1 MQRALLLSL
10 IAASYLLLAGGPRW
24 TLAPLAAV
32 AALAI
37 AIAPRRTRQLPTF
50 TRSLDLALAAT
61 AVAIAVQIVPLPPVM
76 LAWLSP
82 QARPL
87 RSSLNFVL
95 ANPSAWLPLSI
106 DAAATA
112 YALGNFTLGVAVFWL
127 ARATFA
133 RGGIR
138 QFCRI
143 LGFLAAVAAIV
154 AVVQKA
160 AAPRLLMGLVTP
172 DERNASPMG
181 PFLNR
186 NHFGAWLL
194 MTSSVTIGYIT
205 AHLHIHPAYR
215 LRFRAAFK
223 HFITS
228 GALLSGLGVLA
239 MIAALLMTLSRS
251 AAVGLGAAA
260 LFAGWLGRSRLRVE
274 RTALPA
280 LATLGGVGIL
290 LVAAFIDIEGWFT
303 RLQHSL
309 GVTAGDGWGRLT
321 IWRES
326 LPIIGD
332 FPLAGTGAGTYST
345 AMEHY
350 QQTRVWIGSMQKWAH
365 FNNAHSHYV
374 QLAAEGGLLLV
385 VPVMTAVVLLARLG
399 LAAVR
404 ADKGEM
410 FWVRVGAA
418 AGLMGIAVQGIWEV
432 PLVMPANAIL
442 CGTLAGLLLHR
453 REPSGRPT
461 GADSPLT
468 PDGSSGLA

>member
-24 TLAPLAAV
+24 TLAAL
-32 AALAI
+32 AALAVLAI
-37 AIAPRRTRQLPTF
+37 AVAPRRTLQFPAV
-50 TRSLDLALAAT
+50 TRSLDLALVAT
-61 AVAIAVQIVPLPPVM
+61 AAGMIVQMVPLPSAL

-82 QARPL
+82 HAQPVRG
-87 RSSLNFVL
+87 SLNF
-95 ANPSAWLPLSI
+95 AIGSQAAWLPLSI
-106 DAAATA
+106 DAESTA
-112 YALGNFTLGVAVFWL
+112 YALGNFTLGVAAFWI

-138 QFCRI
+138 QFCRV

-172 DERNASPMG
+172 DERNANPMG

-194 MTSSVTIGYIT
+194 MTASVTIGYIT

-215 LRFRAAFK
+215 LRFRAAFT

-228 GALLSGLGVLA
+228 GALLSGLGAVA

-251 AAVGLGAAA
+251 AAVGLGAAS

-274 RTALPA
+274 RNALPA
-280 LATLGGVGIL
+280 LAAVAGVGIL

-303 RLQHSL
+303 RLQHSV
-309 GVTAGDGWGRLT
+309 GVTADDGWGRLT

-326 LPIIGD
+326 LPILRD
-332 FPLAGTGAGTYST
+332 FPLTGTGAGTYST

-350 QQTRVWIGSMQKWAH
+350 QQTRVWVGSMQKWAH

-385 VPVMTAVVLLARLG
+385 VPVMTALVSLARLG

-432 PLVMPANAIL
+432 PLVMPANAVL
-442 CGTLAGLLLHR
+442 CGMLAGLVLHR
-453 REPSGRPT
+453 REPSARRA
-461 GADSPLT
+461 ADSPLT
-468 PDGSSGLA
+468 PDGSSRLA